1 MSEQQRLKKVIYH
14 NLKGLKDLEIDFDDK
29 NITGIFGVNGCG
41 KSTIL
46 HSLLCFYK
54 PKDPSIC
61 KDYKFSFFFKQIDS
75 INWKNSKMTV
85 VTSCREGA
93 VEKDINITFRK
104 GIDRWLPQYNTR
116 PDRNV
121 YYIGINTCVPDIEK
135 EYENINKLTTS
146 RDILPI
152 QNLEE
157 IKKATSYILGY
168 SYTDIFKST
177 YGKKKYLSVE
187 KNKTLYYHSL
197 SMGAGEQRLFKIL
210 DILYFVPKYSLII
223 IDEID
228 LTLHT
233 SALNRLIDIAAI
245 VAERNKLQV
254 IFTSHREELISRNDI
269 NIRHILNTNKK
280 TFCFNDSTPECMDL
294 LTGRTVRLLRIF
306 VEDDLAEAI
315 VLEILR
321 ENKIRKRAEVHKFG
335 AIENA
340 FVASVGLE
348 IIGQS
353 LDNTLFILDGDR
365 YRTNEEKIAQMK
377 KKYSGTETD
386 KESRRLNALS
396 IVKQFDLPNFVT
408 PEQYICQILKGLG
421 DSNEIVE
428 TAKQIIAPSDPHQYL
443 NEILDKLGE
452 KREIGLGLIV
462 KEFKKNKVAWD
473 TYTNNIQEW
482 IKERRT
488 TLNL

>member
-14 NLKGLKDLEIDFDDK
+14 NLKGLRDLEIDFEDK

-61 KDYKFSFFFKQIDS
+61 KDYKFSLFFKQIDS
-75 INWKNSKMTV
+75 INWKDSKMTV
-85 VTSCREGA
+85 ITSCREGTIK
-93 VEKDINITFRK
+93 KDISTIFRK
-104 GIDRWLPQYNTR
+104 GTDRWLPQYNTR

-121 YYIGINTCVPDIEK
+121 YYIGLNTCVPDIEK
-135 EYENINKLTTS
+135 EHENINKLTTS

-168 SYTDIFKST
+168 PYTDIFKST
-177 YGKKKYLSVE
+177 YAKKKYLSVE
-187 KNKTLYYHSL
+187 KNKTLHYHSL

-210 DILYFVPKYSLII
+210 DVLYFAPKYSLII

-233 SALNRLIDIAAI
+233 SALNRLIDIVAI
-245 VAERNKLQV
+245 VSERNKLQV

-269 NIRHILNTNKK
+269 NIRHILNTSEK
-280 TFCFNDSTPECMDL
+280 TLCFNDSTPECIEL

-321 ENKIRKRAEVHKFG
+321 ENEIRKRAEVFKFG

-365 YRTNEEKIAQMK
+365 YRTNEEKISLMK

-386 KESRRLNALS
+386 KELRRIKALS
-396 IVKQFDLPNFVT
+396 IIKQFDLPNLTT
-408 PEQYICQILKGLG
+408 PEEYICQILKGLN

-462 KEFKKNKVAWD
+462 KEFKKNKIVWN

-482 IKERRT
+482 VKERKEA
-488 TLNL
+488 LNL